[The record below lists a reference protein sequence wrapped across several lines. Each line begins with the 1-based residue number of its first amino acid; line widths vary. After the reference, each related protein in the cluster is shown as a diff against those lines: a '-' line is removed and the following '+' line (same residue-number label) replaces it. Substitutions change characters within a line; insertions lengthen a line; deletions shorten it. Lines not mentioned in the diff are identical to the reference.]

1 MYPIASA
8 KSATTNNRASFC
20 FTVVIN
26 APAGAPDY
34 SIEECSVESTC
45 PYNAVKLYLD
55 DKHNNWFR
63 TTCTRLVKPTNNDII
78 NAITNTQYSKCVFKC
93 DNNVV
98 DHQIV
103 SMLFAVAVDIF
114 ILLVQR
120 ASCMLRLRAMFQLN
134 IIILKLV
141 RKLLF
146 LLLATM
152 A

>member
-8 KSATTNNRASFC
+8 KSATANNRASFC

-103 SMLFAVAVDIF
+103 NMLFAVAVDIF

-120 ASCMLRLRAMFQLN
+120 ASCTLRLRSMFQLN

>member
-8 KSATTNNRASFC
+8 KSATANNRASFC

-34 SIEECSVESTC
+34 SIEGCPVGSTC
-45 PYNAVKLYLD
+45 PYNTVKLYLD
-55 DKHNNWFR
+55 DKHNNWFK

-103 SMLFAVAVDIF
+103 NMLFAVAVDIF

-120 ASCMLRLRAMFQLN
+120 ASCTLRLRSMFQLN